1 MDRGGRRPLGSKFS
15 APQVDHGRHTPTYY
29 NFPNSFETVSCHIYL
44 LAKQIRRYSF
54 VSRLSADPT
63 GIIGIVVNSTLEVY
77 GSLSRKLRQLLRT
90 MGRPCYLLSVGTIT
104 PVKLGN
110 YPDVSSFVIL
120 GCPNVVFSGGGF
132 FSPLI
137 TCFELLCGLK
147 L

>member
-1 MDRGGRRPLGSKFS
+1 MI
-15 APQVDHGRHTPTYY
+15 
-29 NFPNSFETVSCHIYL
+29 N
-44 LAKQIRRYSF
+44 
-54 VSRLSADPT
+54 RLDVNPT

-77 GSLSRKLRQLLRT
+77 GDLSRKLQKLLRM

-110 YPDVSSFVIL
+110 YLDISLFVIL
-120 GCPNVVFSGGGF
+120 GCPNVVFSYGEF